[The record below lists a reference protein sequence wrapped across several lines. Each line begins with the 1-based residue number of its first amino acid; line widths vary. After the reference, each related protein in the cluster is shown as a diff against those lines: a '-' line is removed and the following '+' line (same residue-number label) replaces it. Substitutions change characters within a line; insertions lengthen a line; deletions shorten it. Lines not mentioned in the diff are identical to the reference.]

1 MNRGSSFEP
10 QTKRQKVVAKGKHLY
25 LDDLQ
30 DIDTGKGSFDRN
42 YKKML
47 SELSKKNP
55 NSEAL
60 KDLMEQTYPSRRQ
73 DILSGELTV
82 VDACEKFCLL
92 KKPNMYVNRFWWIN
106 DFCQLLYRF
115 PKNLIESL
123 DTGTVC
129 ELLEKYLDCS
139 HI

>member
-10 QTKRQKVVAKGKHLY
+10 QTKRQKVEAKGKHLY

-55 NSEAL
+55 NPEVL
-60 KDLMEQTYPSRRQ
+60 EDLMEQTYPSRRQ

-82 VDACEKFCLL
+82 IDACEKFCLL
-92 KKPNMYVNRFWWIN
+92 KKP
-106 DFCQLLYRF
+106 
-115 PKNLIESL
+115 KH
-123 DTGTVC
+123 VC
-129 ELLEKYLDCS
+129 
-139 HI
+139 